1 MHIHCEV
8 VILATDMTFHFEIL
22 LKLNASLASY
32 DPAAPMDG
40 PRAPPRPPNSS
51 GVHDDGG
58 GG

>member
-40 PRAPPRPPNSS
+40 PRAPPRPPQLLWRP
-51 GVHDDGG
+51 
-58 GG
+58 